1 MGPFKLIIRGG
12 YGITRITCWSA
23 LILESLRWTVHSVL
37 RADAIWSF
45 WYTIFLPHVSVYW
58 ILWLLHFGWLLV
70 LSLYLDDDLPMFK
83 CVSFCLHGCC
93 GEWEGWSLKPNNKTN
108 WMAVVTLI
116 LPFSFGFV
124 RGIRTESSHR
134 TESDLFTFF
143 LTFFLTNIY
152 AQFTILY

>member
-1 MGPFKLIIRGG
+1 MVLNLGFSVACSRKSYQHQKL
-12 YGITRITCWSA
+12 TRITCWSA

-58 ILWLLHFGWLLV
+58 ILWLLHFGWLLI

-108 WMAVVTLI
+108 WMAVDTLI

-124 RGIRTESSHR
+124 RGIRSPVIGLSPMSS
-134 TESDLFTFF
+134 LFS
-143 LTFFLTNIY
+143 
-152 AQFTILY
+152 